1 MATVNVG
8 AGDSEDSGEA
18 SPLDEMC
25 DMRTLYDKLHPAR
38 TEWFN
43 IGLTLN
49 LPIESLK
56 EIDLLHKQ
64 DPKTCLCTMLTRRL
78 DAGPLSWG
86 EVCDCLRY
94 PIVGRNNLA
103 EAIEEWRKAFPIE
116 MMGKKHSKTTPA
128 QVPFPLSKVVTGHMH
143 GPVNYH
149 SSLDDQV
156 DHLETSFQWLTN
168 EAFRRMKIS
177 NVSVDDFY
185 VAISN
190 MKLSMKCLAKKY
202 VEECFEK
209 ASTLPKIWGKLNH
222 FWNFFNY
229 ELFQQVVRVMFTK
242 ADDPLLS
249 QLAEYENEMKT
260 FLCRTK
266 LCDFVDHWPFS
277 IAKPK
282 KKAIKQLK
290 RIFVTVD
297 KKWEDCTLHDVK
309 KTKTTFSVGF
319 SLPQEFMVLKGA
331 GTGSVSILL
340 HAPPSLAN
348 SIEEQVKQGKDDF
361 LADNGF
367 LSITIDGVQVYPH
380 TPMRQASLQVLTME
394 TLKKETK
401 FTDEQL
407 DTRVEKT
414 DLPQLSSYF
423 DNIYDGYLEKLGLSS
438 GQQTDVRSH
447 AFVHGSQGGMLLAL
461 TYWLDRVVAEG
472 TFRALLLILLSLGK
486 EDVAIKVAQ
495 YLSAKGYSITTSEL
509 DAMEINTKEPIES
522 KSDDQT
528 INEHNA
534 MIINI
539 LETKYNVDNDA
550 AVLIKELTLEDNR
563 DVTTKINKNNQL
575 LLACKFGYTA
585 VVRYLINKCDVDV
598 DGAVTSDGLTP
609 LGVAV
614 REGHLDTIK
623 YLIMDCNVDV
633 SDSAQIVRILEL
645 TLKDEGD
652 VTTKVNE
659 NNRLLLAC
667 KFGYTALVRYLINK
681 CDVDVDGAVTSDGLT
696 PLGVAVREGHLDTI
710 MYLIMDCNVDV
721 SGAVTSDG
729 LTPLGVAVREGH
741 LDTIKYLIMNCNVD
755 VSDGI
760 LTDGALLLACKR
772 SDAEFVEY
780 LLNFV
785 GCDPN
790 IKDDDGQTPL
800 FHAGSKEVILLLL
813 QHGATAENAYSQH
826 RKALGKVFSKDLL
839 KNPVKILVIG
849 HCGEG
854 KSTLIEAM
862 EHEPTALTS
871 LVNIFFV
878 SRKKVDGVSQK
889 TAGIIPRLFKS
900 RVFGDVLVYDFAGQ
914 EVYYSSHAAIIK
926 SAVDAC
932 RPIIVLVLGLHKDDT
947 YTTHSVS
954 YWLGIIANQ
963 CANMEGKAPLIV
975 VGSHAD
981 CLTDERKISRKE
993 EIVLEAVSRY
1003 PTLDL
1008 LKFIP
1013 MDNRTP
1019 TLVA

>member
-633 SDSAQIVRILEL
+633 S
-645 TLKDEGD
+645 
-652 VTTKVNE
+652 
-659 NNRLLLAC
+659 
-667 KFGYTALVRYLINK
+667 
-681 CDVDVDGAVTSDGLT
+681 GAVTSDGLT